1 VAAKKRLARLAAGP
15 ERSAKEVRAAVRAFA
30 KLDRATQF
38 RLCREIADTRGQELT
53 LAYTNLVSVGFGYKT
68 RGRAG
73 SKAEAVDFRR
83 PCVVFVVS
91 RKWRSTGKSADP
103 QRLPTQLF
111 TYVGANGERVL
122 CAVPT
127 DVKPL
132 TTFGKASRPHNDLFA
147 ARPYGI
153 AVERNGDDRTA
164 FGVVACAI
172 ERADEAGLFA
182 LSCRHV
188 YGMSLQGP
196 EYASG
201 CEVQSIGGQK
211 AIGSTVNVRG
221 PLVSE
226 PTRSFDAQ
234 LARVT
239 NRAAL
244 KSALSSIRF
253 EPGDPS
259 ALGPEEVPAQFWVLT
274 PRRDGNGNRLK
285 VWVEARDY
293 VTRILPYDGLD
304 VVHHH
309 ILHAIAS
316 EPLMA
321 GDSGSPAVPV
331 AAGRKLIGM
340 YIGGDGTNAYII
352 PAWQLVRGANY
363 GRPGENLWTVVNA

>member
-1 VAAKKRLARLAAGP
+1 VTAKKRHARPTAAP
-15 ERSAKEVRAAVRAFA
+15 ERSAKEVRAAARAFG

-38 RLCREIADTRGQELT
+38 RLCGEIADTRGEELI

-73 SKAEAVDFRR
+73 TKAEAVDFRR

-91 RKWRSTGKSADP
+91 RKWRSTGKAADP

-111 TYVGANGERVL
+111 TYVGVDGERVL

-127 DVKPL
+127 DVKPV
-132 TTFGKASRPHNDLFA
+132 TTFGKGARPHDDPSAEL
-147 ARPYGI
+147 PYGI
-153 AVERNGDDRTA
+153 SVERDGDERIA
-164 FGVVACAI
+164 FGVVACAV
-172 ERADEAGLFA
+172 ERPGEAGLFA

-188 YGMSLQGP
+188 YGMTLEGP
-196 EYASG
+196 EYPSG
-201 CEVQSIGGQK
+201 CEVQSIAGQK
-211 AIGSTVNVRG
+211 ALGSTINVRG
-221 PLVSE
+221 PLVAE

-239 NRAAL
+239 DRAAL
-244 KSALSSIRF
+244 KAALSSIRF
-253 EPGDPS
+253 EPGDSS
-259 ALGPEEVPAQFWVLT
+259 ARGPEEMPAHFWVLT
-274 PRRDGNGNRLK
+274 PRPDANGNRLK
-285 VWVEARDY
+285 VWVEARTY
-293 VTRILPYDGLD
+293 VNHTLSYGGLP
-304 VVHHH
+304 VTHHY

-316 EPLMA
+316 APLIS

-331 AAGRKLIGM
+331 AAGRKFLGM

-363 GRPGENLWTVVNA
+363 GRAGEDLWTVVNA